1 MKTGGKGKAARLER
15 QMGPW
20 LENGMVRI
28 SDADTPF
35 LVELRR
41 ELDNYPLC
49 DHDDAL
55 DGVYWALRG
64 MPEVLSMPRD
74 MEGELPMNMPW
85 KKKITNP
92 YVSLGGR

>member
-1 MKTGGKGKAARLER
+1 MKTGGKGKGERLER

-20 LENGMVRI
+20 IENGTVRI

-55 DGVYWALRG
+55 DAVYWSLRG
-64 MPEVLSMPRD
+64 MPEVLTMPRD
-74 MEGELPMNMPW
+74 VDGELPMNTY
-85 KKKITNP
+85 KKKVTNP
-92 YVSLGGR
+92 YLSLGKAR